1 MTLQKF
7 IVIAAVL
14 LLVILGGSSVSATE
28 AESNQPVPA
37 ETSTRPL
44 EENEPLPFM
53 HSDQASST
61 VEPSSTGLLF
71 KTMGSMALI
80 IGLIFAGAWAARK
93 LGFGSTKANSANGRT
108 LAVIDSISL
117 GSGRSVSAIQ
127 FGSRTLLVGST
138 AQTFTLLS
146 EEIDEIETGRTAPRS
161 VSQMLAEDT
170 EAFEIEYERASSKI
184 NILRQAGRHS

>member
-7 IVIAAVL
+7 LLIAAFVL
-14 LLVILGGSSVSATE
+14 VLFGGNSVSATE
-28 AESNQPVPA
+28 ADDNQPVPA

-44 EENEPLPFM
+44 EEDEPLPFM
-53 HSDQASST
+53 HSDQASTT

-80 IGLIFAGAWAARK
+80 IGRIFAGAWAARK
-93 LGFGSTKANSANGRT
+93 LGFGSMKANSANGRT

-146 EEIDEIETGRTAPRS
+146 EEIDEVETSRNAPRS
-161 VSQMLAEDT
+161 VSEMLAEGT
-170 EAFEIEYERASSKI
+170 EAFEIEYERASSKM
-184 NILRQAGRHS
+184 NILGQAGRHS